1 MTKTNIKISF
11 GELRDLYV
19 NLLAVANKKL
29 PIRLSHVIS
38 KNMQMISEEVH
49 LIDDCRI
56 KMAENY
62 ADKDENGEPKFNDDK
77 YVISDENAMKFNV
90 ELNEYYSTTTEIDI
104 YKISAD
110 ELNKLDEQRYDALSP
125 SEIGTLMFMLDEE
138 SDTN

>member
-1 MTKTNIKISF
+1 
-11 GELRDLYV
+11 
-19 NLLAVANKKL
+19 
-29 PIRLSHVIS
+29 
-38 KNMQMISEEVH
+38 
-49 LIDDCRI
+49 
-56 KMAENY
+56 MAENY

-110 ELNKLDEQRYDALSP
+110 ELNKLEEQRYDALSP